1 MTTKWV
7 DDILSTLRSWFNQGD
22 DATESEIHA
31 AMQEAGGL
39 DGLKAKIKA
48 DAISEAN
55 TAHAAEIEKIT
66 KEKSDIE
73 DELTSLKSGLAET
86 EGRLAAANSRITELE
101 KRSTAEIT
109 KVKSESTDENA
120 GSNMPAW
127 KAAQEYIKSL

>member
-55 TAHAAEIEKIT
+55 TAHAAEIEKIS
-66 KEKSDIE
+66 KEKSDME
-73 DELTSLKSGLAET
+73 AELTSLKSGLAET
-86 EGRLAAANSRITELE
+86 ERHLAAANTRIAELE
-101 KRSTAEIT
+101 KRTTAEIT
-109 KVKSESTDENA
+109 KVKSESTDEND
-120 GSNMPAW
+120 GTNMPAW